1 MVEEISL
8 RPCIPGTYGPASFGH
23 IMSMYA
29 CGYYSYLWSL
39 VYSCD
44 IFSIFKEKG
53 LFNAEEGKHLRE
65 KIFCKGAS
73 EKASVMLRKYLE
85 REPKMDG
92 FLELIGVKWRVCSTK
107 RRHRDKTRR
116 VYRTQRNL
124 IVHKRKSRR
133 LHVCGSERSHVH
145 HHSIQRQ
152 TVHVLRDGARAVK
165 PLRHSHVLVRGQVDV
180 GGHAEGRR
188 KSLHQT
194 LVHLHLLRQRVDEL
208 REFVEGQR
216 GGLGGE
222 GGQQDTQLIQGAG
235 DLMIV
240 EVTT

>member
-92 FLELIGVKWRVCSTK
+92 FLELIGVKKWRVC
-107 RRHRDKTRR
+107 
-116 VYRTQRNL
+116 
-124 IVHKRKSRR
+124 
-133 LHVCGSERSHVH
+133 
-145 HHSIQRQ
+145 
-152 TVHVLRDGARAVK
+152 
-165 PLRHSHVLVRGQVDV
+165 
-180 GGHAEGRR
+180 
-188 KSLHQT
+188 
-194 LVHLHLLRQRVDEL
+194 
-208 REFVEGQR
+208 
-216 GGLGGE
+216 
-222 GGQQDTQLIQGAG
+222 
-235 DLMIV
+235 
-240 EVTT
+240 